1 MYSSSAHQTAFE
13 ARVRFTLTAAL
24 RESYVAN
31 DFLHS
36 ISGKV
41 LAGCGDEREVR
52 AGYITA
58 SLVRFGRA
66 MDHGV
71 TPDRLGDGI
80 SGDIAGYWEQ
90 LFDVE
95 AGKWKAALQ
104 EPFEIV
110 GDDLL
115 VIDCIEVYPRFR
127 GHQIGLQAV
136 DRTID
141 IFGSSCGLVVCKPW
155 PLQFTPAFATNR
167 SKLRRLQVPNISEQE
182 AVEKLRSYWSRS
194 GFWPVG
200 QTGLYALSI
209 TQRR

>member
-41 LAGCGDEREVR
+41 LACCGDEREVR

-58 SLVRFGRA
+58 SLVQFGRA
-66 MDHGV
+66 LDYGV
-71 TPDRLGDGI
+71 TRDQLGDGI
-80 SGDIAGYWEQ
+80 TGDIAEYWEQ

-95 AGKWKAALQ
+95 TGKWKGIIQ
-104 EPFEIV
+104 DSFEID
-110 GDDLL
+110 GSDLL
-115 VIDCIEVYPRFR
+115 IIDCVEVYPQFR
-127 GHQIGLQAV
+127 GRGIGLQAV

-141 IFGSSCGLVVCKPW
+141 IFGPGCGLVVCKPW

-167 SKLRRLQVPNISEQE
+167 PKLRRLQVPNISEQE

-209 TQRR
+209 AQRR